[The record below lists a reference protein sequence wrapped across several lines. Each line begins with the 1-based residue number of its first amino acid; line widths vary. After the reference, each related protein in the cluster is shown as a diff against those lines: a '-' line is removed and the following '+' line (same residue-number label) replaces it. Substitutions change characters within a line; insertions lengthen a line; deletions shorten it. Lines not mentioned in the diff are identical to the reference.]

1 MGEAYFRFRGE
12 EGMGFGDV
20 KMLAMIGAFLGW
32 KMMLLTLFLSS
43 MMGSVVGAIMIA
55 LKRGDMKYA
64 LPFGTFLAAAAL
76 IASMTGERLLNWY
89 SSFF

>member
-1 MGEAYFRFRGE
+1 
-12 EGMGFGDV
+12 
-20 KMLAMIGAFLGW
+20 
-32 KMMLLTLFLSS
+32 
-43 MMGSVVGAIMIA
+43 
-55 LKRGDMKYA
+55 MKYA